1 MNKKE
6 ILKEL
11 PSVLFLGFLGYM
23 FLAIAFS
30 LQQLRNKQDEH
41 IYFRRYDRLF
51 NGQPD
56 FLENIEEIERLK
68 MESDTIKSGL
78 GLIDP
83 NIETIFSKDIVW
95 ENINNSN
102 FKA

>member
-1 MNKKE
+1 MNIF
-6 ILKEL
+6 ILDDTID
-11 PSVLFLGFLGYM
+11 FLM
-23 FLAIAFS
+23 
-30 LQQLRNKQDEH
+30 D
-41 IYFRRYDRLF
+41 
-51 NGQPD
+51 QPD

-68 MESDTIKSGL
+68 MESNTIKSGL

>member
-1 MNKKE
+1 MNIF
-6 ILKEL
+6 ILDDTID
-11 PSVLFLGFLGYM
+11 FLM
-23 FLAIAFS
+23 
-30 LQQLRNKQDEH
+30 D
-41 IYFRRYDRLF
+41 
-51 NGQPD
+51 QPD
-56 FLENIEEIERLK
+56 FLEHIEEIEQLK
-68 MESDTIKSGL
+68 MESNTIKAGL